1 MYYTKDKT
9 KEEILAFLNSWGGEV
24 TLAKTLEIKFIDIDL
39 ENETLTAT
47 MPVQP
52 KVHQPFGILHGGAS
66 CVLAETM
73 GSSLSNIFIDGSKY
87 YGVGTNINSNHLR
100 SKKDGIVTAVARFI
114 RKGKSMHVSEIE
126 ISDEK
131 GKLINHTTMT
141 NNIILR

>member
-1 MYYTKDKT
+1 MKGQT
-9 KEEILAFLNSWGGEV
+9 KEEILAFLNNWGGEV
-24 TLAKTLEIKFIDIDL
+24 TLAKTLEIKFIDVDL

-73 GSSLSNIFIDGSKY
+73 GSSLSNLFIDSEKY

-100 SKKDGIVTAVARFI
+100 SKKDGMVTAVAKFI
-114 RKGKSMHVSEIE
+114 RKGRSMHVSEIE
-126 ISDEK
+126 IRDEK
-131 GKLINHTTMT
+131 DKLINHTTMT
-141 NNIILR
+141 NNIINK

>member
-1 MYYTKDKT
+1 MYAKDKT
-9 KEEILAFLNSWGGEV
+9 KEEILVFLNSWGGEV

-39 ENETLTAT
+39 ENETMTAT

-73 GSSLSNIFIDGSKY
+73 GSSLSNIFIDGEKY

-100 SKKDGIVTAVARFI
+100 SKKDGMVTAVARFI

-126 ISDEK
+126 IRDEK
-131 GKLINHTTMT
+131 GQLINHTTMT
-141 NNIILR
+141 NAIINK